1 MCEAI
6 RDGSMD
12 RNTAITLL
20 SAMMGSVPRHTFKVS
35 VNLLE

>member
-6 RDGSMD
+6 RDGMD
-12 RNTAITLL
+12 RNTAIDLVERYD
-20 SAMMGSVPRHTFKVS
+20 GSVPRHTFKVS